1 MNRSQKF
8 ARLLQLLGQCSESI
22 VYYDEIAS
30 VVQRIRQIESIMAP
44 IQFHPNQVFDET
56 KHIVDPIAKKY
67 LEKATNDVLHLIP
80 VKVADDGNCLYHSI
94 LLLMNNPTVTTDELR
109 VRAIIELM
117 TNEAYYDSMYS
128 QFIGSVAFI
137 IKAMCK
143 NNTFSE
149 LYEISALCNV
159 LKCNI
164 RSIYPK
170 IDFREDL
177 AIMNNVFTPA
187 PSVIANCNIAILW
200 SHVRNETDARAAN
213 NGAWSPNHFVPLLS
227 SAVHYTSE
235 HGNKSPTFAT
245 PEKKTFKNNTP
256 TRVRSPE
263 FECSPSSRR
272 RIDNIGVYST
282 HLISSSVLQQSQSGI
297 EEQRQ
302 VRLDVLKERAQ
313 SRRMNETA
321 EHRQIRLEKQQ
332 RRDQSHR
339 SNETEEHRQLRLEK
353 QKRRD
358 QSNRSNE
365 TEQQRQIRL
374 EKQRKRSEANRAKK
388 KLEKHTFDNIDIHRQ
403 NTEMQFSGTEEEASC
418 DNSSTNENVIQKKND
433 SNYSCWPE
441 PIPRELKEA
450 RLQKFLQQ
458 MSMPVLAE
466 ATCAICNVRTPIQQ
480 SKKVPLSKI
489 PNIQFLKVSDEL
501 KNLITNGSSSLS
513 QHLDAANNMWLG
525 DVPSE
530 LQGLTIPEEKLISLY
545 RHNSCIIKLHSP
557 FHSTT
562 TAQTAL
568 KGNCITFLQ
577 DVPNIVNSLPLTL
590 DELCDTLK
598 VIFVGAHPPE
608 RIQLKKVLTVRK
620 KKIIEALHWL
630 KKHNI
635 LYQNVDINLKN
646 IAQLPEDDVPECIMS
661 TMEQKIGDEEIQS
674 ERIGYIPDPLSDPI
688 ERTSTDSIPISN
700 SGVLDVNG
708 SSVSS
713 DEITNYLLHKI
724 KNDGTKE
731 QMDTENVYLIPH
743 SSKPVNEYFNPKLLV
758 GLYPTLFCYGRG
770 APEDQSRPVKVNL
783 REHIR
788 YLLSYNDRRFET
800 NHSFI
805 FVVFNLL
812 QRRDACFH
820 AQLIATKPYFRAS
833 ADEIQSLKSKDIEM
847 ALDNIS
853 KKTYSSESNSALNKL
868 LHHIKTIGGRVMGSA
883 YSRTALRTRI
893 HALIY
898 NQGLPSI
905 FLTINPA
912 DIHSPVALYF
922 AGVKLDLDNI
932 QISQLMTTYKRAEII
947 ASHPVATAK
956 FFHLLIS
963 NILNT
968 MISGGVLG
976 PIKAYFGTVESQGRG
991 SLHLHLLIWL
1001 DHEMKPADMK
1011 QKIQNADFREKLIA
1025 YLEDIIKEDL
1035 DEFKNKHIFE
1045 NLDMPRTFNTPPRLS
1060 QDNIYAALRTIDL
1073 TGLAENINKS
1083 PVWSTPIKQQLSPSI
1098 PYASP

>member
-1 MNRSQKF
+1 
-8 ARLLQLLGQCSESI
+8 
-22 VYYDEIAS
+22 
-30 VVQRIRQIESIMAP
+30 
-44 IQFHPNQVFDET
+44 
-56 KHIVDPIAKKY
+56 
-67 LEKATNDVLHLIP
+67 
-80 VKVADDGNCLYHSI
+80 
-94 LLLMNNPTVTTDELR
+94 
-109 VRAIIELM
+109 
-117 TNEAYYDSMYS
+117 
-128 QFIGSVAFI
+128 
-137 IKAMCK
+137 
-143 NNTFSE
+143 
-149 LYEISALCNV
+149 
-159 LKCNI
+159 
-164 RSIYPK
+164 
-170 IDFREDL
+170 
-177 AIMNNVFTPA
+177 
-187 PSVIANCNIAILW
+187 
-200 SHVRNETDARAAN
+200 
-213 NGAWSPNHFVPLLS
+213 
-227 SAVHYTSE
+227 
-235 HGNKSPTFAT
+235 
-245 PEKKTFKNNTP
+245 
-256 TRVRSPE
+256 
-263 FECSPSSRR
+263 
-272 RIDNIGVYST
+272 
-282 HLISSSVLQQSQSGI
+282 
-297 EEQRQ
+297 
-302 VRLDVLKERAQ
+302 
-313 SRRMNETA
+313 
-321 EHRQIRLEKQQ
+321 
-332 RRDQSHR
+332 
-339 SNETEEHRQLRLEK
+339 
-353 QKRRD
+353 
-358 QSNRSNE
+358 
-365 TEQQRQIRL
+365 
-374 EKQRKRSEANRAKK
+374 
-388 KLEKHTFDNIDIHRQ
+388 
-403 NTEMQFSGTEEEASC
+403 
-418 DNSSTNENVIQKKND
+418 
-433 SNYSCWPE
+433 
-441 PIPRELKEA
+441 
-450 RLQKFLQQ
+450 
-458 MSMPVLAE
+458 
-466 ATCAICNVRTPIQQ
+466 
-480 SKKVPLSKI
+480 
-489 PNIQFLKVSDEL
+489 
-501 KNLITNGSSSLS
+501 
-513 QHLDAANNMWLG
+513 MWLG

-590 DELCDTLK
+590 DDLCDTLK
-598 VIFVGAHPPE
+598 IIFVGAHPPE

-630 KKHNI
+630 KKHNV

-688 ERTSTDSIPISN
+688 ERTSTDSIPITN
-700 SGVLDVNG
+700 SGILDVNG

-731 QMDTENVYLIPH
+731 QMDIENVYLIPH

-770 APEDQSRPVKVNL
+770 ALEDQSRPVKVNL

-905 FLTINPA
+905 FLTLNPA

-932 QISQLMTTYKRAEII
+932 QIAQLMTTYKRAEII

-1045 NLDMPRTFNTPPRLS
+1045 NLDMTRTFNTTPRLS
-1060 QDNIYAALRTIDL
+1060 QDNIYAALRTVDL

-1098 PYASP
+1098 PYASPLLNKSLQTPTHDRPTSSKK